1 MKRIKQ
7 IMGWCSGLCIGL
19 LACTDDR
26 TENPDVTGNV
36 AIEFSGLATDAAVAT
51 RAPGQA
57 ESNLYL
63 KAVVDTTKA
72 TYIEETRINCPQGL
86 TDTAPRDMQFA
97 SGTHYYP
104 LNRYALRFFAYSG
117 MADGDY
123 MTLTAGNTASEDA
136 LLSNFGTRADGYV
149 SREGEGTLGSSDNPA
164 AVLNFR
170 HVMTQ
175 LNVEV
180 EIDDEEEPG
189 TVTQV
194 PQTVKFRMADIPR
207 TGKYSIYAT
216 APDPSDDSTA
226 DRATDTDDT
235 YTVQLGT
242 NYLIPNGTDLT
253 GKQLTYLEIDD
264 FVATASDLAGYTVE
278 LSPGNTVSTGMAL
291 LPGYAYTL
299 TFLIRRL
306 KVAGITLRKIDWIPK
321 DLEQDGVSYVP
332 NYLDLDLGDYI
343 NTGVDTI
350 TKAVLFTT
358 GMLQYVGRPE
368 DGGGDYA
375 RMQYVTMPDAYDV
388 DSIQLYTRNGL
399 LIATSVQTSV
409 YDGSTLTLPLSVA
422 GMLPVDNS
430 QPYNATTNPY
440 AVTNAHQFINI
451 AKAPGD
457 SYRQIINIDMEALVK
472 EEDERV
478 AALSEFTGHYDGQD
492 YWVSNVRI
500 AGPGLIRTNKGILE
514 NVRLESGEIDASG
527 ETSAVGSICG
537 TNEGSLLACI
547 NETQIVNATGTV
559 GGICGVN
566 ASAGLIV
573 ACVNLGEIT
582 QGSTV
587 GGICGDNRNTATNA
601 IVSSFSTGMLNRGA
615 TDLGGI
621 CGTVTTSSN
630 TVLNTCFWLVGTAG
644 RGIGTVEV
652 AVGGSNMVGMTEV
665 SDVSP
670 ERLRNEVSATENPL
684 TDGIVALLNNA
695 LLLSP
700 VTAAANYQFVLDQV
714 LAASVWPIPL
724 KQ

>member
-1 MKRIKQ
+1 
-7 IMGWCSGLCIGL
+7 MGWCSGLCIGL

-36 AIEFSGLATDAAVAT
+36 AIELSGLATDAAVAT

-63 KAVVDTTKA
+63 KAVVDTTGT
-72 TYIEETRINCPQGL
+72 TYIEETRITCPQGL
-86 TDTAPRDMQFA
+86 TDTAPRDMQFE

-117 MADGDY
+117 TANGDY
-123 MTLTAGNTASEDA
+123 MSLTAGNTAEQDA
-136 LLSNFGTRADGYV
+136 LLSNFGERADGTF
-149 SREGEGTLGSSDNPA
+149 SQEGEGTLGSSDNPA

-194 PQTVKFRMADIPR
+194 PKTVRFRMADIPS
-207 TGKYSIYAT
+207 TGKYSIYSE
-216 APDPSDDSTA
+216 APDPADDSAA
-226 DRATDTDDT
+226 DRATDTNGT

-242 NYLIPNGTDLT
+242 NYLIPNGADLT
-253 GKQLTYLEIDD
+253 GKQLTYLEVDD
-264 FVATASDLAGYTVE
+264 FIATAPDLAGYKVE
-278 LSPGNTVSTGMAL
+278 LSPGNTVSTSMAL

-306 KVAGITLRKIDWIPK
+306 KVEGITLRKIDWIAK
-321 DLEQDGVSYVP
+321 DIDQEGVTYVP
-332 NYLDLDLGDYI
+332 KYLDLDLGDYT
-343 NTGVDTI
+343 NAGADTI

-409 YDGSTLTLPLSVA
+409 YDGNTLTLPLSAA

-457 SYRQIINIDMEALVK
+457 SYRQVINIDMDALVT
-472 EEDERV
+472 EEDKMV
-478 AALSEFTGHYDGQD
+478 SALSEFTGHYDGQD

-514 NVRLESGEIDASG
+514 NMRLESGEIDASG
-527 ETSAVGSICG
+527 ETVAVGSLCG
-537 TNEGSLLACI
+537 TNEGTLLACI
-547 NETQIVNATGTV
+547 NEARIVNATGTV
-559 GGICGVN
+559 GGVCGVN

-573 ACVNLGEIT
+573 ACVNMGEIP

-587 GGICGDNRNTATNA
+587 GGICGDNRNTAANA
-601 IVSSFSTGMLNRGA
+601 LVSCFSTGMLNRSA
-615 TDLGGI
+615 THLGGI
-621 CGTVTTSSN
+621 CGTVSASSN

-644 RGIGTVEV
+644 RGIGTAEV
-652 AVGGSNMVGMTEV
+652 AVGNNTVGMTDV

-670 ERLRNEVSATENPL
+670 ERLRNEVSATEDPL
-684 TDGIVALLNNA
+684 TDGIVALLNHA
-695 LLLSP
+695 LSLSP
-700 VTAAANYQFVLDQV
+700 VTEATDYKFVLDQI
-714 LAASVWPIPL
+714 LTASVWPLPL

>member
-36 AIEFSGLATDAAVAT
+36 AIELSGLATDAAVAT

-63 KAVVDTTKA
+63 KAVVDTTGT
-72 TYIEETRINCPQGL
+72 TYIEETRITCPQGL
-86 TDTAPRDMQFA
+86 TDTAPRDMQFE

-117 MADGDY
+117 TANGDY
-123 MTLTAGNTASEDA
+123 MSLTAGNTAEQDA
-136 LLSNFGTRADGYV
+136 LLSNFGERADGTF
-149 SREGEGTLGSSDNPA
+149 SQEGEGTLGSSDNPA

-194 PQTVKFRMADIPR
+194 PKTVRFRMADIPS
-207 TGKYSIYAT
+207 TGKYSIYSE
-216 APDPSDDSTA
+216 APDPADDSAA
-226 DRATDTDDT
+226 DRATDTNGT

-242 NYLIPNGTDLT
+242 NYLIPNGADLT
-253 GKQLTYLEIDD
+253 GKQLTYLEVDD
-264 FVATASDLAGYTVE
+264 FIATAPDLAGYKVE
-278 LSPGNTVSTGMAL
+278 LSPGNTVSTSMAL

-306 KVAGITLRKIDWIPK
+306 KVEGITLRKIDWIAK
-321 DLEQDGVSYVP
+321 DIDQEGVTYVP
-332 NYLDLDLGDYI
+332 KYLDLDLGDYT
-343 NTGVDTI
+343 NAGADTI

-409 YDGSTLTLPLSVA
+409 YDGNTLTLPLSAA

-457 SYRQIINIDMEALVK
+457 SYRQVINIDMDALVT
-472 EEDERV
+472 EEDKMV
-478 AALSEFTGHYDGQD
+478 SALSEFTGHYDGQD

-514 NVRLESGEIDASG
+514 NMRLESGEIDASG
-527 ETSAVGSICG
+527 ETVAVGSLCG
-537 TNEGSLLACI
+537 TNEGTLLACI
-547 NETQIVNATGTV
+547 NEARIVNATGTV
-559 GGICGVN
+559 GGVCGVN

-573 ACVNLGEIT
+573 ACVNMGEIP

-587 GGICGDNRNTATNA
+587 GGICGDNRNTAANA
-601 IVSSFSTGMLNRGA
+601 LVSCFSTGMLNRSA
-615 TDLGGI
+615 THLGGI
-621 CGTVTTSSN
+621 CGTVSASSN

-644 RGIGTVEV
+644 RGIGTAEV
-652 AVGGSNMVGMTEV
+652 AVGNNTVGMTDV

-670 ERLRNEVSATENPL
+670 ERLRNEVSATEDPL
-684 TDGIVALLNNA
+684 TDGIVALLNHA
-695 LLLSP
+695 LSLSP
-700 VTAAANYQFVLDQV
+700 VTEATDYKFVLDQI
-714 LAASVWPIPL
+714 LTASVWPLPL